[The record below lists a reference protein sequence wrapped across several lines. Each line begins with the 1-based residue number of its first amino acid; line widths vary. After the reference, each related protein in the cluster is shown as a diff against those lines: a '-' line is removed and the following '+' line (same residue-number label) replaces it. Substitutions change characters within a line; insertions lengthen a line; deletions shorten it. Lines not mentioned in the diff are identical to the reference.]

1 MTRARDVASQGG
13 LVLVNTTTISGA
25 ATTNIDGVFTS
36 AYENY
41 MLVLNCTAAGDT
53 EISTKLRSSGVTNT
67 DYHQWYG
74 WYQGVGPSWTSIS
87 SSTATGW
94 NWSYAYT
101 SSQQS
106 TSAIA
111 TITAPQVATRRAA
124 WFGQGVRYNG
134 GSAIGTMING
144 SHVVTGS
151 FDGIS
156 IVATANLTGTLR
168 IYGMRN

>member
-13 LVLVNTTTISGA
+13 LVLLNTTTISGA

-53 EISTKLRSSGVTNT
+53 EILTKLRANGTTNT
-67 DYHQWYG
+67 NYHEWWG
-74 WYQGVGPSWTSIS
+74 WYQGSGTPWTAIS
-87 SSTATGW
+87 SSTATSW
-94 NWSYAYT
+94 NWAYAYA
-101 SSQQS
+101 SNEQS

-124 WFGQGVRYNG
+124 WFGQAVRSRSSGGVGTIING
-134 GSAIGTMING
+134 G
-144 SHVVTGS
+144 HVVTGS

-156 IVATANLTGTLR
+156 IVATANLTGTVR
-168 IYGMRN
+168 IYGIRN

>member
-1 MTRARDVASQGG
+1 MTKARDIATQGG

-25 ATTNIDGVFTS
+25 STTNIDGVFTS

-41 MLVLNCTAAGDT
+41 TIVLNCTSAADT
-53 EISTKLRSSGVTNT
+53 EINTRLRINGVTNT

-74 WYQGVGPSWTSIS
+74 WYQAANGPGWTAI
-87 SSTATGW
+87 TGATTTSW
-94 NWSYAYT
+94 NWAYAY
-101 SSQQS
+101 SGQQS

-124 WFGQGVRYNG
+124 WFGQGVRYNSG
-134 GSAIGTMING
+134 NAIGTMVNG

-156 IVATANLTGTLR
+156 IVATANLTGTVR